1 MVFYRKYRPQK
12 LADLVGQEEISKN
25 ILAQLITGKIGHG
38 YLFYGTRGTGKTST
52 ARILAKAINCEKY
65 RIKTSNAKSQTQL
78 YGEPCNKCGSCLSI
92 TDGSCLDLIE
102 IDAASN
108 RGIDEMR
115 DLREKVRLAPVYCP
129 FKVYIIDEVHM
140 LTNEAFNAL
149 LKTLEEPPAHVV
161 FILATTEFNKL
172 PATIVS
178 RLQKFNFNRASRGG
192 ISQAI
197 SKIAKEEGI
206 KINKEGIAA
215 IADAADGSF
224 RDAVSLLDQLSSNA
238 TEITNKDVIELSKI
252 SGFDALSGF
261 LSLLVEGNLIGAI
274 ETIEEIA
281 ASGGDISLFIRQ
293 NILLLEKILLLKIG
307 VQNVVDEAEGNLG
320 IIRNLADSFS
330 SGRLQV
336 LIRLLLIS
344 EGEIRIYPLPHIP
357 LVLAICKYVGEQEK
371 VLSESFDKSQDK
383 PKVSEASKVKEDL
396 FLTSEKEKVAEEI
409 EQVKVL
415 KSADVENEKKKSVH
429 SGASDEKQEVVV
441 SGKSLL
447 EVEKS
452 WGEFLNRVRPVNAH
466 VVALLR
472 ATKPSRYD
480 GDNLT
485 LEVFYRFHKDKL
497 EEPKILKMLDTIM
510 EETIGKKV
518 RLHFILA
525 KKESEKPPIVTR
537 SNVID
542 VKGEELEKIAQEIFS
557 K

>member
-25 ILAQLITGKIGHG
+25 LLSQLTTGKIGHG
-38 YLFYGTRGTGKTST
+38 YLFYGSRGTGKTST

-65 RIKTSNAKSQTQL
+65 RKGLGSRDKGLGAK
-78 YGEPCNKCGSCLSI
+78 YGEPCNKCASCVSI
-92 TDGSCLDLIE
+92 TNGSCLDLIE

-115 DLREKVRLAPVYCP
+115 DLREKVRLSPVSCP

-140 LTNEAFNAL
+140 LTPEAFNAL

-178 RLQKFNFNRASRGG
+178 RLQKFNFSRAGREG
-192 ISQAI
+192 ISKTI

-206 KINKEGIAA
+206 KINKTGIEA

-224 RDAVSLLDQLSSNA
+224 RDAVSLLDQLSSSS
-238 TEITNKDVIELSKI
+238 TEVTDKDVVELSKI
-252 SGFDALSGF
+252 AGFGALSKFVG
-261 LSLLVEGNLIGAI
+261 LV
-274 ETIEEIA
+274 
-281 ASGGDISLFIRQ
+281 ASGKLNEAVVTVEDIVAGGGDISLFTKQ
-293 NILLLEKILLLKIG
+293 NILFLEKILLLKIG
-307 VQNVVDEAEGNLG
+307 VQNFEDESEENLKTIG
-320 IIRNLADSFS
+320 KLADGFSFD
-330 SGRLQV
+330 RLQM
-336 LIRLLLIS
+336 LIRLLLVS
-344 EGEIRIYPLPHIP
+344 EGEMRIYSLPHIS
-357 LVLAICKYVGEQEK
+357 LVLAICKYIGEEGVK
-371 VLSESFDKSQDK
+371 VANESFDKSQDK
-383 PKVSEASKVKEDL
+383 SKVSTAEGSLRSEASESRPEGRKVSEVSRESNVKE
-396 FLTSEKEKVAEEI
+396 EEKVDVKMEI
-409 EQVKVL
+409 KPV
-415 KSADVENEKKKSVH
+415 
-429 SGASDEKQEVVV
+429 GG
-441 SGKSLL
+441 GKSLS

-472 ATKPSRYD
+472 ATKPSGYD
-480 GDNLT
+480 GENLT

-518 RLHFILA
+518 KLRFMLA
-525 KKESEKPPIVTR
+525 KKESVQPPIVNR

-542 VKGEELEKIAQEIFS
+542 VKGEELEMIAQEIFS

>member
-25 ILAQLITGKIGHG
+25 LLSQLESGKIGHG
-38 YLFYGTRGTGKTST
+38 YLFYGPRGTGKTST

-65 RIKTSNAKSQTQL
+65 NKPETRDKKQITV
-78 YGEPCNKCGSCLSI
+78 YGEPCNRCINCVSI

-115 DLREKVRLAPVYCP
+115 DLREKVKLSPVSCP

-149 LKTLEEPPAHVV
+149 LKTLEEPPSHVV

-172 PATIVS
+172 PPTIVS
-178 RLQKFNFNRASRGG
+178 RLQKFNFSRAGREG
-192 ISQAI
+192 IAKAV

-206 KINKEGIAA
+206 KIDKGGIEA
-215 IADAADGSF
+215 IVDVADGSY
-224 RDAVSLLDQLSSNA
+224 RDAVSCLDQLSSNSS
-238 TEITNKDVIELSKI
+238 EISEKDVIELSRI
-252 SGFDALSGF
+252 SGFGVLSKFIG
-261 LSLLVEGNLIGAI
+261 LVAEGKLNESVMLVE
-274 ETIEEIA
+274 EIV
-281 ASGGDISLFIRQ
+281 SGGGDVSLFIKQ
-293 NILLLEKILLLKIG
+293 NILLLEKILLFKLAIQNLK
-307 VQNVVDEAEGNLG
+307 DEPEENLET
-320 IIRNLADSFS
+320 IRQLAGAFSFE
-330 SGRLQV
+330 RLQL

-344 EGEIRIYPLPHIP
+344 ESEIRIYPLPHIP
-357 LVLAICKYVGEQEK
+357 LVLAICKYIGEVVPEEVGTLNGLNSEQAKGLKVQKENTEAVGVEDKVEEKEDDSKSKKSQKTNNTKVKPGVGES
-371 VLSESFDKSQDK
+371 LS
-383 PKVSEASKVKEDL
+383 
-396 FLTSEKEKVAEEI
+396 
-409 EQVKVL
+409 
-415 KSADVENEKKKSVH
+415 
-429 SGASDEKQEVVV
+429 
-441 SGKSLL
+441 
-447 EVEKS
+447 EVEKN

-472 ATKPSRYD
+472 ATRPSEYD
-480 GDNLT
+480 GENLT

-518 RLHFILA
+518 RLRFMLA
-525 KKESEKPPIVTR
+525 KKESLRPLTVNR